1 MKKEASEKKPNRE
14 KISFYCLIFVAAV
27 VLLLLLWTIFGNNN
41 TKMIKQQSYS
51 NLIDTKEI
59 AALSV
64 SEFVYNGIAQ
74 SLKDN
79 GEPDYNVLY
88 KSTVKVSIDA
98 NNIEYTVNE
107 EQKVIT
113 FSFPA
118 FTIENPV
125 INVGSISLIPNK
137 QDLYMDDVIAL
148 CRNDALTEAKSS
160 EKLLTSA
167 QENIRS
173 IIEAWYSPIIPDYS
187 FEYIF
192 DIAEGGELK

>member
-1 MKKEASEKKPNRE
+1 MEKVASVKKFDRKSILFIILFA
-14 KISFYCLIFVAAV
+14 FFVA
-27 VLLLLLWTIFGNNN
+27 LSILLLWNIFGRDSSR
-41 TKMIKQQSYS
+41 IFKQQNYS
-51 NLIDTKEI
+51 TLIDTKEI
-59 AALSV
+59 SALSV

-98 NNIEYTVNE
+98 NLIRYTADDG
-107 EQKVIT
+107 QKIVT

-125 INVGSISLIPNK
+125 IDVGSISLIPNR
-137 QDLYMDDVIAL
+137 QDLYMDEVITL
-148 CRNDALTEAKSS
+148 CRNDALTEVKKS
-160 EKLLTSA
+160 EKLITSA

-173 IIEAWYSPIIPDYS
+173 IIEAWYSPVLPGYS

-192 DIAEGGELK
+192 NATEGGEIK